1 MVMRQVNFFRK
12 EGVVMASG
20 EKMKLI
26 ELVSRIEFPEILEAD
41 GIKHNDMKEMT
52 IKEYLRRMRKILG
65 SRLNSRKIISQ

>member
-1 MVMRQVNFFRK
+1 
-12 EGVVMASG
+12 MASG

>member
-52 IKEYLRRMRKILG
+52 NKEYLRRMRKILG

>member
-1 MVMRQVNFFRK
+1 
-12 EGVVMASG
+12 MASG

-52 IKEYLRRMRKILG
+52 NKEYLRRMRKILG